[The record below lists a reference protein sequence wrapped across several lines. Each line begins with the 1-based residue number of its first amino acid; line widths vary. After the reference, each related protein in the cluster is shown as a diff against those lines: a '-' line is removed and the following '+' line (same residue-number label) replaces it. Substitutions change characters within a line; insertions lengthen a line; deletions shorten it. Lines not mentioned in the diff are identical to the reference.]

1 MFLSKYSYVFQLDD
15 LRNVIFQSYSKKSI
29 VIKKKYFSGKSLII
43 EQIPSDVLSYLLKNY
58 FIFEN
63 EDDEKLYFNEII
75 TDHKNELKNEL
86 SVIIETTNA
95 CNINCLFCYQKGWTQ
110 SFRTMSSETLSI
122 LLKLIEEFL
131 NKKTIQRINLS
142 IIGGEPLLNQS
153 YIAFYKDLKALCSAI
168 NISLRTKIN
177 TNGLLLN
184 PSIVSMFEY
193 LDLIIPLNSRN
204 EYGRSIFPKNNQTNI
219 YDTVLSNIRSCSSLL
234 NENRKIV
241 LRYNTNKENISDFED
256 YLKDVSELK
265 SSCIYVI
272 PEYIFNV
279 KDNIY
284 KNTLDKSEFNLWA
297 QTDAVILLK
306 KYNLPLPY
314 KMMPGINYCKGICEY
329 TFKVYGDGRFSLCN
343 GDEFS
348 TDFSFLSSI
357 NSIDEIS
364 SIFRNIK
371 NYSSKCIDCR
381 KFFVCP
387 NKAPCRKTLNCDADK
402 YEMEKYLITL
412 INLKSK

>member
-1 MFLSKYSYVFQLDD
+1 MFLSKYSYVFPLDD

-63 EDDEKLYFNEII
+63 KDDEKLYFNEII

-219 YDTVLSNIRSCSSLL
+219 YDTVLSNIRSCCSLL

-265 SSCIYVI
+265 SSYL
-272 PEYIFNV
+272 Y
-279 KDNIY
+279 
-284 KNTLDKSEFNLWA
+284 A
-297 QTDAVILLK
+297 IL
-306 KYNLPLPY
+306 
-314 KMMPGINYCKGICEY
+314 
-329 TFKVYGDGRFSLCN
+329 R
-343 GDEFS
+343 
-348 TDFSFLSSI
+348 
-357 NSIDEIS
+357 
-364 SIFRNIK
+364 
-371 NYSSKCIDCR
+371 
-381 KFFVCP
+381 
-387 NKAPCRKTLNCDADK
+387 
-402 YEMEKYLITL
+402 
-412 INLKSK
+412 